1 LNILRPP
8 FHRKRAVWAII
19 HLLLETFME
28 LELFSCA
35 FFSALL
41 AIILIVGLFVFIVDA
56 ADRAYW
62 DKQGA

>member
-1 LNILRPP
+1 VQGIDVNAYTQPQ
-8 FHRKRAVWAII
+8 AVIADIGSPESQI
-19 HLLLETFME
+19 
-28 LELFSCA
+28 
-35 FFSALL
+35 ALL